1 MSKHIDLHAHSTA
14 SDGTLTPTA
23 LLQHAYS
30 KGMKVFALT
39 DHDDTSGLVEAD
51 IAASNLGMQLVSGV
65 EISVTWHKQ
74 TIHVVGLNIDAT
86 NENLQQGLAGLREF
100 RRWRAQEIADRLD
113 KSGIPGAFEAAR
125 ALASGKSISRTHFA
139 HFLIANGYA
148 KNFKQVFKRYLVNG
162 KPGYVSGNWA
172 ELADA
177 VDWIKQAGGQAV
189 IAHPARYR
197 MSLTKL
203 NVLLED
209 FKAAGGEGL
218 EVVSGSHT
226 LDEVQKM
233 ARLAAKYSLY
243 GSRGSDYHG
252 PENVYMEMDR
262 LPAMPSDVIPI
273 WHNWSTATVF
283 N

>member
-23 LLQHAYS
+23 LLEHAFA
-30 KGMKVFALT
+30 KGMKLFALT
-39 DHDDTSGLVEAD
+39 DHDDTSGLMEAD
-51 IAASNLGMQLVSGV
+51 IAARTLGIQLVNGV

-74 TIHVVGLNIDAT
+74 TIHIVGLNIDVHNA
-86 NENLQQGLAGLREF
+86 NLQQGLSGLREF
-100 RRWRAQEIADRLD
+100 RRWRAREIADRLA
-113 KSGIPGAFEAAR
+113 KAGIPGAFEAAS
-125 ALASGKSISRTHFA
+125 AQASGNSISRTHFA

-172 ELADA
+172 ELAEA

-189 IAHPARYR
+189 VAHPARYR

-203 NVLLED
+203 NMLLED

-226 LDEVQKM
+226 LDEVHKM
-233 ARLAAKYSLY
+233 AKLAGKYSLY
-243 GSRGSDYHG
+243 GSSGSDYHG

-262 LPAMPSDVIPI
+262 LPAMPSDVVPI
-273 WHNWSTATVF
+273 WHNWSTAAAL